1 MLEQTILSNL
11 VYNEEY
17 TRKVLPFIKD
27 EYFSDQ
33 DEQFVFSKI
42 NEHVTTYNSLPT
54 RETLL
59 IAASESEK
67 LNEER
72 FKKVESVIKSLKHDE
87 KTNLEWIVD
96 KTEKFCQDKAVF
108 NAVRKSILIL
118 DGKVKDLS
126 KGSIPELLSSA
137 LAVSFDSNIG
147 HDYTE
152 DFLQRYDFYH
162 NVENKIG
169 FDLDYFNKITKG
181 GFSRKSLNIF
191 MAGTGVG
198 KTLFMTHCAAANLM
212 HGRNVLYISM
222 EMAEEMIAQRID
234 ANLLDWTI
242 DELKLAPRES
252 FITRLEK
259 IKAKTH
265 GKLIIKEY
273 PTASAH
279 SGHFRH
285 LLNELKL
292 KKNFVPDI
300 IYIDYLNI
308 CASSRVKQGGSVN
321 SYTYVKNIAEEL
333 RGLSVEFDVPIVSAT
348 QTNRTGYS
356 NSDVDITE
364 VSESFGLAATVD
376 FMVAIVSS
384 PDLEELGQIMVKQ
397 LKNRWGSVD
406 TPKRFVVGIDR
417 SKMRLFDLEEAAQ
430 ENVAGG
436 FTPSKPKRDDDKS
449 VMDNTDFGE
458 AMLEEEFKPK
468 TRFNKKKGW

>member
-72 FKKVESVIKSLKHDE
+72 FKKVESIIKSLKHDE
-87 KTNLEWIVD
+87 KTNLEWVVD

-118 DGKVKDLS
+118 DGKVKDLT

-181 GFSRKSLNIF
+181 GLSRKSLSIF

-198 KTLFMTHCAAANLM
+198 KTLFMAHCAAANLM
-212 HGRNVLYISM
+212 PG
-222 EMAEEMIAQRID
+222 
-234 ANLLDWTI
+234 T
-242 DELKLAPRES
+242 
-252 FITRLEK
+252 
-259 IKAKTH
+259 
-265 GKLIIKEY
+265 
-273 PTASAH
+273 
-279 SGHFRH
+279 
-285 LLNELKL
+285 
-292 KKNFVPDI
+292 
-300 IYIDYLNI
+300 
-308 CASSRVKQGGSVN
+308 
-321 SYTYVKNIAEEL
+321 
-333 RGLSVEFDVPIVSAT
+333 
-348 QTNRTGYS
+348 
-356 NSDVDITE
+356 
-364 VSESFGLAATVD
+364 
-376 FMVAIVSS
+376 
-384 PDLEELGQIMVKQ
+384 
-397 LKNRWGSVD
+397 
-406 TPKRFVVGIDR
+406 
-417 SKMRLFDLEEAAQ
+417 
-430 ENVAGG
+430 
-436 FTPSKPKRDDDKS
+436 
-449 VMDNTDFGE
+449 
-458 AMLEEEFKPK
+458 FKPQSANSS
-468 TRFNKKKGW
+468 TSLLIS